1 MHLFQ
6 AGLIRTDSSE
16 FFIEPLERGRQNDEE
31 NGRAHVVY
39 RRSALQDKT
48 GTQGEMHNE
57 GTLNVKHVVGFFFQT
72 GLYLCHLTDIQ
83 LLMCNFL
90 EAENNYV

>member
-1 MHLFQ
+1 M
-6 AGLIRTDSSE
+6 IRTDSSE
-16 FFIEPLERGRQNDEE
+16 FFIEPLERGRQDDEE

-57 GTLNVKHVVGFFFQT
+57 GTLNLKLVEVCFFT
-72 GLYLCHLTDIQ
+72 
-83 LLMCNFL
+83 
-90 EAENNYV
+90 